1 MSNIKISRY
10 AAPTADERA
19 NAMAN
24 MAERG
29 IVQDVSP
36 FPADTYGG
44 IIEPD
49 NRSWIIFLDIDGKPS
64 HYYPVRDSA
73 TGAVGCEPIL
83 L

>member
-10 AAPTADERA
+10 TAPTVEERA
-19 NAMAN
+19 AVAADMTA
-24 MAERG
+24 RG
-29 IVQDVSP
+29 IEQNESP

-49 NRSWIIFLDIDGKPS
+49 DRSWIIFLDINGKPS
-64 HYYPVRDSA
+64 HYYPERDSA

>member
-10 AAPTADERA
+10 ATPTTEQRAAVAADMTA
-19 NAMAN
+19 
-24 MAERG
+24 RG
-29 IVQDVSP
+29 IAQTESP
-36 FPADTYGG
+36 FPADTYVG
-44 IIEPD
+44 IIEPAD
-49 NRSWIIFLDIDGKPS
+49 RSWIIFLDTDGKPS

>member
-19 NAMAN
+19 NVMAN

-36 FPADTYGG
+36 FPADTEYLV
-44 IIEPD
+44 
-49 NRSWIIFLDIDGKPS
+49 F
-64 HYYPVRDSA
+64 
-73 TGAVGCEPIL
+73 
-83 L
+83 